1 MACTNLVGWPGYRW
15 GRGPDWTTT
24 GVIRPVT
31 EIDSSVS
38 VAVDDFTCLR
48 ADEVFVDPAFTLQT
62 ARAAV
67 WGGAAVMD
75 LAGRVPAIRHDHGAA
90 LPGGLIRHHRRHQ
103 SHRGIEDSAP
113 VGTFPHAAFH
123 RGHVEI
129 FDHDLAV
136 GARQL
141 CGELVG
147 CFPP

>member
-1 MACTNLVGWPGYRW
+1 MACINRFGWPGYRW

-31 EIDSSVS
+31 EIQGSVS
-38 VAVDDFTCLR
+38 IAVDDFTCLR
-48 ADEVFVDPAFTLQT
+48 ADEVFVDAAFTVQT
-62 ARAAV
+62 ARGAL

-75 LAGRVPAIRHDHGAA
+75 LARWVPAIRHDQGTAT
-90 LPGGLIRHHRRHQ
+90 PGGLIRHHRRHQ
-103 SHRGIEDSAP
+103 SHCGIGDGAP
-113 VGTFPHAAFH
+113 VGAFAHAAFH

-136 GARQL
+136 GACQL